1 MAGSPFDTDLSV
13 VAAGLTLVPMLGSL
27 PVGDAWRV
35 AMLYWGIAEKPD

>member
-27 PVGDAWRV
+27 PVGYLWRV
-35 AMLYWGIAEKPD
+35 AMLYCGIAEKPD